1 MANRVED
8 IILTQNSVSGRMIW
22 SQPCRIL
29 ARPHWAN
36 GSGHPYLKLFVLDK
50 NGMLVNENEMLFK
63 WDKKSPV
70 AVSWSYHFSDSSIDP
85 DGHLAFCAGTMPPHV
100 YADWLEERLSDVPVE
115 LLALLRERMGDG
127 N

>member
-8 IILTQNSVSGRMIW
+8 IILTQGSPSGRMIW
-22 SQPCRIL
+22 SKPCRIL

-36 GSGHPYLKLFVLDK
+36 GTGNPYLKLFVLDR
-50 NGMLVNENEMLFK
+50 NGKLFK
-63 WDKKSPV
+63 WNEKSPV
-70 AVSWSYHFSDSSIDP
+70 AESWCHYFCGGSIDP

-100 YADWLEERLSDVPVE
+100 YTDWLEERLGDVPAE

>member
-8 IILTQNSVSGRMIW
+8 YCLDDTGVSGRLIW
-22 SQPCRIL
+22 SQSHQIIASPRW
-29 ARPHWAN
+29 PD
-36 GSGHPYLKLFVLDK
+36 GYGGPYLKLFVLDE
-50 NGMLVNENEMLFK
+50 NGRLFK

-70 AVSWSYHFSDSSIDP
+70 AESWSYHFRDGSIDP

-100 YADWLEERLSDVPVE
+100 YDDWLEERLSDVPAE
-115 LLALLRERMGDG
+115 LLALLRERMGEG